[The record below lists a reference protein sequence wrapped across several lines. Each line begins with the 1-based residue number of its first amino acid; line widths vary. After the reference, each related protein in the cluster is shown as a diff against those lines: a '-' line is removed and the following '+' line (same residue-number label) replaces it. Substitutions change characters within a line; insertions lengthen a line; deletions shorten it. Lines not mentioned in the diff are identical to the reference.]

1 MSALGFAGLGAKG
14 GRIAGRLF
22 SRSHHDNALA
32 SRSHRPAPG
41 DEWLSTVT
49 SLGYG
54 HSGIASLF
62 AVVVY
67 RQGAEMSASG
77 SNARDV

>member
-1 MSALGFAGLGAKG
+1 MNGLGF
-14 GRIAGRLF
+14 AGRLF
-22 SRSHHDNALA
+22 SRSRPDSAT
-32 SRSHRPAPG
+32 SRSVRPAPG

-62 AVVVY
+62 AVLVHK
-67 RQGAEMSASG
+67 QGAEMSASG
-77 SNARDV
+77 RHTRDA